1 MSRNKKGRADGLV
14 YSTDPGFR
22 PEDEFREEDTPPPAS
37 QRLKVVTDSRHRA
50 GKLVTLVLGFRGRSA
65 DLELLGKKLKTHCG
79 TGGSVKNGEIIIQG
93 DQREKVMAW
102 LKKEGWGSRQ

>member
-1 MSRNKKGRADGLV
+1 MPKSKKGRADGLV

-22 PEDEFREEDTPPPAS
+22 PEDEFREEDSLAPAL
-37 QRLKVVTDSRHRA
+37 QKLKVVTDSRHRA

-65 DLELLGKKLKTHCG
+65 DLETLGKKLKTHCG

-93 DQREKVMAW
+93 DHREKVRMW
-102 LKKEGWGSRQ
+102 LMREGWGV